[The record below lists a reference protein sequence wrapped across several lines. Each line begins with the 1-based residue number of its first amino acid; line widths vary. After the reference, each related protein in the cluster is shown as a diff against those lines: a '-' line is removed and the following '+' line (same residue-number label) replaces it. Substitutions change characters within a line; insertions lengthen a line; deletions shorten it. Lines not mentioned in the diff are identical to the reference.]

1 MEVVLACS
9 FPRDERLGSSR
20 VPLRLADEL
29 GRQGA
34 RVSLLFAEDLPRLRA
49 GAGSPRAEQLS
60 APFRIAAAL
69 ARRGRGADLVDIAG
83 LDAWAYARLARRL
96 RPRQAIVSRSNGL
109 WDKAL
114 AVMGELPQR
123 QRRWRRALGRVY
135 QGQLMC
141 RWERASIVAADLVLF
156 GARADGDEVV
166 RRGWKTPA
174 EVAVVA
180 PGVDDFFASP
190 VPLDARRD
198 VAFVGTFFHRKGSDI
213 AAAAMSR
220 VLAARPAL
228 GLTLFGPGL
237 PEAEVRAQFAE
248 AVRPRVTVVDALPS
262 PELARRLGHHAVLL
276 FPTRYEGFGLVVLEA
291 MRAGLA
297 VVTTPTGAG
306 ADVVRDGENGLVV
319 PFEDADAT
327 AAAVGRAVDDRDLR
341 ARLARAAVEE
351 AARRTWS
358 RTATELGAAYERAI
372 ARAARRPA

>member
-20 VPLRLADEL
+20 VPLRLAEEL
-29 GRQGA
+29 SRQGV
-34 RVSLLFAEDLPRLRA
+34 RVAPLFAEDLPRLPA
-49 GAGSPRAEQLS
+49 GGGSPRAEQLS

-69 ARRGRGADLVDIAG
+69 TSRARSADLVDIAG

-96 RPRQAIVSRSNGL
+96 RRRQAIVSRSNGL
-109 WDKAL
+109 WEKAL
-114 AVMGELPQR
+114 AVMGDIEQAP
-123 QRRWRRALGRVY
+123 WRRAIGRLY
-135 QGQLMC
+135 QRQLMC
-141 RWERASIVAADLVLF
+141 RWERASIVGADLVLF

-166 RRGWKTPA
+166 RRGWKAPE

-190 VPLDARRD
+190 VALQERRD

-228 GLTLFGPGL
+228 GLTLFGPGV
-237 PEAEVRAQFAE
+237 PASEALAPFAE
-248 AVRPRVTVVDALPS
+248 AVRPRVTVVEPLPS
-262 PELARRLGHHAVLL
+262 AELARRLGHHAVLL

-297 VVTTPTGAG
+297 VVVTPTGAG

-319 PFEDADAT
+319 PFEDVAAT

-351 AARRTWS
+351 AAHRTWS
-358 RTATELGAAYERAI
+358 RTATELVAAYQRAI
-372 ARAARRPA
+372 AHAARRPA